1 MNINRTILAAALC
14 SVAVLPL
21 RAAAAPAT
29 MEDWQ
34 DPGIVQRNRL
44 PMRTSFTTDEQRT
57 LSLDGMWKFH
67 FAPTVAERLAGFEDP
82 SLDDSAWAEI
92 PVPGMLELNGYGEP
106 LYVNIGYAWRGHYE
120 NNPPFV
126 PTEKNYVGQYRR
138 TFDIDP
144 SWKGAPT
151 YLCIG
156 SATSNVRVWVNG
168 KMVGYSED
176 SKLEARFDITKYV
189 KVGSNTIALEVMRW
203 CDGTYL
209 EDQDFWRFT
218 GIARGVYVYT
228 REKRRIEDVHVR
240 GDKDGNLFV
249 RADVTSGITGVDFAL
264 LDAEGRKVG
273 EWSVP
278 VTKSAPV
285 SEFGDIV
292 VEMQASVPGVK
303 LWSAEAPNLY
313 TLRVGVYDRKVRY
326 ENASIPFGFRT
337 SEIKGGQLLVNGQPV
352 LIKGADRHELS
363 PYGGYV
369 VTEEEMVRDILIM
382 KQLNINAVRTCHYP
396 NDPRWYF
403 LCDKYGLYVTDEAN
417 LESHGMGYGPKT
429 LALRE
434 DFLPAHLERDKRMV
448 MRDYNH
454 PCVIV
459 WSMGNEAGDG
469 ENFVKCYNWIKA
481 YDPSRPVQYERAGL
495 SDHTDIYCPMY
506 MGPEACIKYA
516 SSSPSRPLI
525 QCEYAHAMG
534 NSIGNFNK
542 YWDAVRKYPSY
553 QGGYIWDFV
562 DQALIRS
569 VDPAVYGTDHVF
581 AYGGDYNDYDASDG
595 SFNCNGIIA
604 ADRTLHPHAYEVRYQ
619 YRSILSGVDPI
630 EFDAPASSREIAVKV
645 YNENFFIDLSRYR
658 LLWNVESAGRKILT
672 GTVEDLGVGPQK
684 TESVGLGIKVGDVLS
699 ALGRG
704 CPAWREKGDVL
715 LNLSYVLKG
724 RDGILDAGTEVAY
737 DQVALYSAPVS
748 PYVPSSEGSVQC
760 EKSDSYLTLKGTFN
774 GGSPSRLTAV
784 PTPVNQVPWKAVFD
798 VKSGA
803 LCSYTIGGKELL
815 SQPLTPSFGRAPLE
829 NDMGANQQ
837 KRSEMWFYPVF
848 KVRGFTSEQLPGY
861 VSVKVVFEPLG
872 GKAGLEVD
880 YKVHPDGSIA
890 LSEKMTD
897 EGGIKDLP
905 MLLRYGMTFAMKGSF
920 DTIDYY
926 GRGPWE
932 NYLDRC
938 DGAPIGRYVQK
949 VADQYHYGYVR
960 TQESGNKTALRYFK
974 VVDGSGCGLEMTSD
988 VLFGASAL
996 PFSQRDLDSAID
1008 DPRPRPNPSNA
1019 QAGRA
1024 THSLEL
1030 LGGVNPSASSTG
1042 NTYVHVDL
1050 AQMGVGG
1057 NDSWGAWPEKEY
1069 LLPAGERT
1077 FNLVI
1082 RPVVR

>member
-1 MNINRTILAAALC
+1 MNINQTILAALC
-14 SVAVLPL
+14 TLISISSSL
-21 RAAAAPAT
+21 AAPKASA

-44 PMRTSFTTDEQRT
+44 PMRTSFTTEEQRT
-57 LSLDGMWKFH
+57 LSLDGVWKFH
-67 FAPTVAERLAGFEDP
+67 FAPTLSERIPGFEDP
-82 SLDDSAWAEI
+82 GLDVSSWADI

-120 NNPPFV
+120 NNPPYV

-138 TFDIDP
+138 TFEVDP

-168 KMVGYSED
+168 KMVGYSQD
-176 SKLEARFDITKYV
+176 SKLEARFEITKFV
-189 KVGSNTIALEVMRW
+189 KVGTNTIALEVMRW

-228 REKRRIEDVHVR
+228 REKKRLEDVHVR

-249 RADVTSGITGVDFAL
+249 SAFMTPGLTGVDFTL
-264 LDAEGRKVG
+264 LDSEGKEVG
-273 EWSVP
+273 KWSAP
-278 VTKSAPV
+278 VTKSSPM
-285 SEFGDIV
+285 SENGDII
-292 VEMQASVPGVK
+292 VELEEKVPAVK

-313 TLRVGVYDRKVRY
+313 TLKVSVYDRNTRY

-337 SEIKGGQLLVNGQPV
+337 SEIKGGQLLINGKPV

-369 VTEEEMVRDILIM
+369 VTEEEMIKDILIM

-403 LCDKYGLYVTDEAN
+403 LCDKYGLYVTDEGN
-417 LESHGMGYGPKT
+417 IESHGMGYGPKT
-429 LALRE
+429 LARRA
-434 DFLPAHLERDKRMV
+434 DFLHAHLERDKRMV
-448 MRDYNH
+448 MRDFNH

-469 ENFVKCYNWIKA
+469 DNFVQCYNWIKS
-481 YDPSRPVQYERAGL
+481 YDPSRPVQYERAEQN
-495 SDHTDIYCPMY
+495 DHTDIVCPMY
-506 MGPEACIKYA
+506 WSPESCIKYA
-516 SSSPSRPLI
+516 SSSPARPLI

-562 DQALIRS
+562 DQALIKK
-569 VDPAVYGTDHVF
+569 VDPAKYGTDHIF
-581 AYGGDYNDYDASDG
+581 AYGGDWNECDGSDG

-619 YRSILSGVDPI
+619 YRSILSKVDPI
-630 EFDAPASSREIAVKV
+630 DFDSPAWGKELSAKV
-645 YNENFFIDLSRYR
+645 YNENFFISLSRYR
-658 LLWNVESAGRKILT
+658 LLWNIEVGGNKILM
-672 GTVEDLGVGPQK
+672 GTVQNLLVDPGK
-684 TESVGLGIKVGDVLS
+684 TESVGLGVSEKEILS
-699 ALGRG
+699 ALEES
-704 CPAWREKGDVL
+704 CPDWKKCDVL
-715 LNLSYVLKG
+715 LHLSFVLK
-724 RDGILDAGTEVAY
+724 RQDGILEAGTEVAY
-737 DQVALYSAPVS
+737 DQAVLYSAPVTAYEPKAEGVIGYEKNDS
-748 PYVPSSEGSVQC
+748 YVTLCGTFSSGIQSEISAIPSSR
-760 EKSDSYLTLKGTFN
+760 N
-774 GGSPSRLTAV
+774 PI
-784 PTPVNQVPWKAVFD
+784 PWKAVFD
-798 VKSGA
+798 VASGS
-803 LCSYTIGGKELL
+803 LCSYTIAGKELL
-815 SQPLTPSFGRAPLE
+815 SEPLIPSFGRAPIE

-837 KRSEMWFYPVF
+837 IRCGMWLYPEF
-848 KVRGFTSEQLPGY
+848 KVKEFSSERVADAVAL
-861 VSVKVVFEPLG
+861 KVVYEPIG
-872 GKAGLEVD
+872 GKAALEVD
-880 YKVHPDGSIA
+880 YKVHPDGTIA
-890 LSEKMTD
+890 LSERMTD
-897 EGGIKDLP
+897 AGGISDLP

-938 DGAPIGRYVQK
+938 DGAPIGRYTQK

-960 TQESGNKTALRYFK
+960 TQESGNKTALRYFR
-974 VVDGSGCGLEMTSD
+974 VMDGAGCGLEMSSG

-996 PFSQRDLDSAID
+996 PFSQRDLDTSLD
-1008 DPRPRPNPSNA
+1008 DPRPRPNPSNT

-1030 LGGVNPSASSTG
+1030 LSKLSPHSTSTG
-1042 NTYVHVDL
+1042 STYVHVDL

-1077 FNLVI
+1077 FELVI
-1082 RPVVR
+1082 RPIAR